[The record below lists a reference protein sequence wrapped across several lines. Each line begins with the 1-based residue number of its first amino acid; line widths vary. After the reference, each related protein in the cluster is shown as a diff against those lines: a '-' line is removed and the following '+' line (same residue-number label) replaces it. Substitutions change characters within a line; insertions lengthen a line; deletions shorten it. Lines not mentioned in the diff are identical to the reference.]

1 VPSFETVWRAR
12 GSARRQAPCRA
23 RIMATATR
31 MCPRPRV
38 RPPCL
43 AATLVLSA
51 LVTMAWSAA
60 WLQPASGMLGDV
72 ASGWRPLQEEFS
84 FQLNAQFETVSE
96 SFMLRQLARSFL
108 AAPWLLP
115 DNGRSR
121 SWRPTPVEGWAFP
134 SQELDEEGVEHGGED
149 ELEEGV
155 MLSKSAS
162 VVVTKST
169 QQARRQEFQ
178 QQRQDQEEWGGNRFT
193 STDDPYSTDGSDDF
207 VGDGDETEDE
217 TGWQR
222 GSLTGEEAAKAEAL
236 SDAEAATEEEVEVVE
251 EDETAAL
258 EATETEAEA
267 QRSEAELLAQ
277 PDATGIVKA
286 NGSEVVILY
295 RGDDEEDGA
304 SGELADETD
313 GHVANVT
320 AVEKARVRGS
330 SARSAR
336 SGGMDGRMRQHLAL
350 CERDWLCVV
359 SASRLRRKARFEQL
373 WLQQPL
379 LMPAS
384 GAPRDDSGSHP
395 SATAPRANGTALGT
409 APRASGTALGTA
421 PRANGT
427 ALGTARAAAA
437 AAASPNASASATDR
451 KVGSAPGDP
460 KRNGTDETGDPKR
473 NGTDDGIGGGWF
485 ALRAMDNGRLVQMLP
500 PDDEEAWVIRAA
512 GAVTSAVTS
521 GAAELGGGAF
531 NVAANASAA
540 SGLLVVT
547 ALELWRQEGLALRNL
562 GTGAL
567 LNFRGADIGGDGTS
581 VRGHGDTKP
590 RTAAWRRTPR
600 TRFVVE
606 PIPSERRKP
615 GGFLRKPKR
624 RKKRDPDARTLNTR
638 LRGIS

>member
-1 VPSFETVWRAR
+1 
-12 GSARRQAPCRA
+12 
-23 RIMATATR
+23 MATATR

-193 STDDPYSTDGSDDF
+193 STDDPYSTRTDGGDDF

-236 SDAEAATEEEVEVVE
+236 SDAEAATEEEVEVEE

-304 SGELADETD
+304 SGEFVADETD

-330 SARSAR
+330 SAR

-409 APRASGTALGTA
+409 A
-421 PRANGT
+421 
-427 ALGTARAAAA
+427 RAAAA

-473 NGTDDGIGGGWF
+473 DDTDDGIGGGWF

-624 RKKRDPDARTLNTR
+624 RKKRDPER
-638 LRGIS
+638 

>member
-1 VPSFETVWRAR
+1 
-12 GSARRQAPCRA
+12 
-23 RIMATATR
+23 MATATR

-193 STDDPYSTDGSDDF
+193 STDDPYSTRTDGGDDF

-236 SDAEAATEEEVEVVE
+236 SDAEAATEEEVEVEE

-304 SGELADETD
+304 SGEFVADETD

-330 SARSAR
+330 SAR

-409 APRASGTALGTA
+409 A
-421 PRANGT
+421 
-427 ALGTARAAAA
+427 RAAAA

-473 NGTDDGIGGGWF
+473 DDTDDGIGGGWF

-624 RKKRDPDARTLNTR
+624 RKKRDPEPER
-638 LRGIS
+638 

>member
-1 VPSFETVWRAR
+1 
-12 GSARRQAPCRA
+12 
-23 RIMATATR
+23 
-31 MCPRPRV
+31 
-38 RPPCL
+38 
-43 AATLVLSA
+43 
-51 LVTMAWSAA
+51 
-60 WLQPASGMLGDV
+60 MLGDV

>member
-1 VPSFETVWRAR
+1 MSNGRRLGAHWDSPGYLEVIVTIGIFGEVDVQLVLPPQSLIRSTVLPRERTEGIAIPAGSLYAIWGKSRWKMFHDVIVGRDERAVPGMRAETARVGCTLRFCRRSFARLCAMRLARERGALPSLTLTEANIEAGSTIVEAYYYDMKGARVNEHAYPYTYPALVLEARAGSLLVLYISDGLIPDDDDEAWSFGLVPIDHAVLASDLVRCRCLDSGTKAARMTMRLLEDMETGEYTGAVWRGVAAFVDELRKR
-12 GSARRQAPCRA
+12 GP
-23 RIMATATR
+23 
-31 MCPRPRV
+31 
-38 RPPCL
+38 
-43 AATLVLSA
+43 
-51 LVTMAWSAA
+51 
-60 WLQPASGMLGDV
+60 DD
-72 ASGWRPLQEEFS
+72 
-84 FQLNAQFETVSE
+84 
-96 SFMLRQLARSFL
+96 MLR
-108 AAPWLLP
+108 LLK
-115 DNGRSR
+115 G
-121 SWRPTPVEGWAFP
+121 T
-134 SQELDEEGVEHGGED
+134 
-149 ELEEGV
+149 
-155 MLSKSAS
+155 
-162 VVVTKST
+162 
-169 QQARRQEFQ
+169 
-178 QQRQDQEEWGGNRFT
+178 
-193 STDDPYSTDGSDDF
+193 
-207 VGDGDETEDE
+207 
-217 TGWQR
+217 
-222 GSLTGEEAAKAEAL
+222 
-236 SDAEAATEEEVEVVE
+236 
-251 EDETAAL
+251 L

-350 CERDWLCVV
+350 CERDWLCV
-359 SASRLRRKARFEQL
+359 
-373 WLQQPL
+373 
-379 LMPAS
+379 
-384 GAPRDDSGSHP
+384 
-395 SATAPRANGTALGT
+395 
-409 APRASGTALGTA
+409 
-421 PRANGT
+421 
-427 ALGTARAAAA
+427 
-437 AAASPNASASATDR
+437 
-451 KVGSAPGDP
+451 
-460 KRNGTDETGDPKR
+460 R

>member
-1 VPSFETVWRAR
+1 
-12 GSARRQAPCRA
+12 
-23 RIMATATR
+23 
-31 MCPRPRV
+31 
-38 RPPCL
+38 
-43 AATLVLSA
+43 
-51 LVTMAWSAA
+51 
-60 WLQPASGMLGDV
+60 MLGDV

-193 STDDPYSTDGSDDF
+193 STDDPYSTRTDGGDDF

-236 SDAEAATEEEVEVVE
+236 SDAEAATEEEVEVEE

-304 SGELADETD
+304 SGEFVADETD

-409 APRASGTALGTA
+409 APRA
-421 PRANGT
+421 NGT

-473 NGTDDGIGGGWF
+473 DDTDETGVPQRNDTDETGDPKRDDTDDGIGGGWF

-567 LNFRGADIGGDGTS
+567 LNFRGADIGGDGAS

-615 GGFLRKPKR
+615 GGFFRKPKR
-624 RKKRDPDARTLNTR
+624 RKKRDPER
-638 LRGIS
+638 

>member
-1 VPSFETVWRAR
+1 
-12 GSARRQAPCRA
+12 
-23 RIMATATR
+23 
-31 MCPRPRV
+31 
-38 RPPCL
+38 
-43 AATLVLSA
+43 
-51 LVTMAWSAA
+51 
-60 WLQPASGMLGDV
+60 
-72 ASGWRPLQEEFS
+72 
-84 FQLNAQFETVSE
+84 
-96 SFMLRQLARSFL
+96 
-108 AAPWLLP
+108 
-115 DNGRSR
+115 
-121 SWRPTPVEGWAFP
+121 
-134 SQELDEEGVEHGGED
+134 
-149 ELEEGV
+149 
-155 MLSKSAS
+155 
-162 VVVTKST
+162 
-169 QQARRQEFQ
+169 
-178 QQRQDQEEWGGNRFT
+178 
-193 STDDPYSTDGSDDF
+193 
-207 VGDGDETEDE
+207 
-217 TGWQR
+217 
-222 GSLTGEEAAKAEAL
+222 
-236 SDAEAATEEEVEVVE
+236 
-251 EDETAAL
+251 L

-304 SGELADETD
+304 SGEFVADETD

-330 SARSAR
+330 SAR

-409 APRASGTALGTA
+409 A
-421 PRANGT
+421 
-427 ALGTARAAAA
+427 RAAAA

-473 NGTDDGIGGGWF
+473 DDTDETGDPKRNGTDETGDPKRDGTDETGDPKRDGTDDGIGGGWF

-624 RKKRDPDARTLNTR
+624 RKKRDPER
-638 LRGIS
+638 

>member
-1 VPSFETVWRAR
+1 
-12 GSARRQAPCRA
+12 
-23 RIMATATR
+23 MATATR

-193 STDDPYSTDGSDDF
+193 STDDPYSTRTDGGDDF

-236 SDAEAATEEEVEVVE
+236 SDAEAATEEEVEVEE

-304 SGELADETD
+304 SGEFVADETD
-313 GHVANVT
+313 GHLANVT

-330 SARSAR
+330 SAR

-409 APRASGTALGTA
+409 A
-421 PRANGT
+421 
-427 ALGTARAAAA
+427 RAAAA

-460 KRNGTDETGDPKR
+460 QRNGTDETGDPKR

-624 RKKRDPDARTLNTR
+624 RKKRDPER
-638 LRGIS
+638 

>member
-1 VPSFETVWRAR
+1 
-12 GSARRQAPCRA
+12 
-23 RIMATATR
+23 MATATR

-193 STDDPYSTDGSDDF
+193 STDDPYSTDGGDDF

-236 SDAEAATEEEVEVVE
+236 SDAEAATEEEVEVEE

-304 SGELADETD
+304 SGEFVADETD

-330 SARSAR
+330 SAR

-409 APRASGTALGTA
+409 A
-421 PRANGT
+421 
-427 ALGTARAAAA
+427 RAAAA

-473 NGTDDGIGGGWF
+473 DDTDETGDPKRNGSDETGDPKRDGTDETGDPKRDGTDDGIGGGWF

-624 RKKRDPDARTLNTR
+624 RKKRDPEPER
-638 LRGIS
+638 

>member
-1 VPSFETVWRAR
+1 
-12 GSARRQAPCRA
+12 
-23 RIMATATR
+23 
-31 MCPRPRV
+31 
-38 RPPCL
+38 
-43 AATLVLSA
+43 
-51 LVTMAWSAA
+51 
-60 WLQPASGMLGDV
+60 MLGDV

-84 FQLNAQFETVSE
+84 FQLHAQFETVSE

-134 SQELDEEGVEHGGED
+134 SQELDEEGIEHGGED

-162 VVVTKST
+162 VVVTKSA

-193 STDDPYSTDGSDDF
+193 STDDPYSTGTDGGDDF

-222 GSLTGEEAAKAEAL
+222 GSLTGEESAKAEAL
-236 SDAEAATEEEVEVVE
+236 SDAEAATEEVEEVEE

-304 SGELADETD
+304 LGEFVADEKD

-320 AVEKARVRGS
+320 AVEKARVRAS
-330 SARSAR
+330 SGR
-336 SGGMDGRMRQHLAL
+336 SGGIDGSMRQHLAL

-384 GAPRDDSGSHP
+384 GAPRDASGSHP
-395 SATAPRANGTALGT
+395 SATAPRANGTALE
-409 APRASGTALGTA
+409 
-421 PRANGT
+421 
-427 ALGTARAAAA
+427 TARVAAA
-437 AAASPNASASATDR
+437 AAASPNASASATGH
-451 KVGSAPGDP
+451 KVGSATGDPKRNGTDETGDPKRNGTDETGDPKRNGTDETGDPKRNGTDETGDPKRNGTDETGDP

-485 ALRAMDNGRLVQMLP
+485 ALRALDNGRLVQMLP

-540 SGLLVVT
+540 SGLLVVS
-547 ALELWRQEGLALRNL
+547 ALELWKQEGLALRNL

-581 VRGHGDTKP
+581 ARGHGDTKP

-606 PIPSERRKP
+606 PIPGERRGKP

-624 RKKRDPDARTLNTR
+624 RKKRDPER
-638 LRGIS
+638 